1 MTETEVIRSMVLSF
15 RLLELQDL
23 LLFAG
28 KSKLGKKSEL
38 QVSSVYEIY
47 IVRNIFFYNSRLRT
61 YFQKG
66 IFELQLSE
74 PCPRIDY

>member
-38 QVSSVYEIY
+38 QVSSVYERY
-47 IVRNIFFYNSRLRT
+47 IVRNIFAGKLEFKVEN
-61 YFQKG
+61 
-66 IFELQLSE
+66 IFSK
-74 PCPRIDY
+74 RNI

>member
-47 IVRNIFFYNSRLRT
+47 IVRNILFLEFKVGN
-61 YFQKG
+61 
-66 IFELQLSE
+66 IFSK
-74 PCPRIDY
+74 RNI

>member
-47 IVRNIFFYNSRLRT
+47 IVRYIFNSRLRT

-66 IFELQLSE
+66 IFELLLSE

>member
-47 IVRNIFFYNSRLRT
+47 IVRNIFSG
-61 YFQKG
+61 K
-66 IFELQLSE
+66 IF
-74 PCPRIDY
+74 

>member
-38 QVSSVYEIY
+38 QVSSVYGIY
-47 IVRNIFFYNSRLRT
+47 IVRNIFLEFKVEN
-61 YFQKG
+61 
-66 IFELQLSE
+66 IFSK
-74 PCPRIDY
+74 RNI